1 MALINL
7 MQKANAHNVALMP
20 AWHIELNMQNA
31 RAAIMIGF
39 KENGECLLMSPP
51 NMKKEHIMDMLK
63 AALHAL
69 ENGNVNY
76 QIIQI
81 PDNG

>member
-1 MALINL
+1 MAIINL
-7 MQKANAHNVALMP
+7 MQSANEHNTALLP

-31 RAAIMIGF
+31 RAAILIGF
-39 KENGECLLMSPP
+39 KESGDCLLMSPP

-63 AALHAL
+63 AALHGL
-69 ENGNVNY
+69 ENGKANS

-81 PDNG
+81 PGNG